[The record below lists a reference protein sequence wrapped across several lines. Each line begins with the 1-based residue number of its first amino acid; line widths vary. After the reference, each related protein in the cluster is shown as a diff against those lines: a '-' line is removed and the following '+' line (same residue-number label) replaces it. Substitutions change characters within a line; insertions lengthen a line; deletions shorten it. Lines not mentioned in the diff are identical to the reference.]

1 MVSVTRASKLVGNI
15 RQNATQ
21 HFVAA
26 PNLKAPVHSLVVR
39 IALRQHV
46 PLRTCVEYPQDRFKH
61 APRRNRFPSRM
72 PVGNVLLRKM
82 IPGCAPIARR
92 STKSFDIYSRS
103 IPIRNF
109 EIGLSHSA

>member
-82 IPGCAPIARR
+82 IPGCAPT
-92 STKSFDIYSRS
+92 SD
-103 IPIRNF
+103 
-109 EIGLSHSA
+109 